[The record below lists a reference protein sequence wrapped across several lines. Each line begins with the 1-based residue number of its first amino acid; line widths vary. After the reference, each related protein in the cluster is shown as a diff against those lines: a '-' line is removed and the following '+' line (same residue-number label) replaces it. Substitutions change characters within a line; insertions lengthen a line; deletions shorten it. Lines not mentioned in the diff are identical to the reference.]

1 VRANAL
7 SPDELA
13 VFKSAEHL
21 QRKRGSAEGMAA
33 AHEKAKALRMQ
44 SLQLR
49 WALAFFALSLL
60 GSAGWVK
67 YRMYKSA
74 KQPVAVKPKVTVG
87 EELSAEAKQQLLPR
101 VLQSLAGFIQ
111 ANNAV
116 DKARFVSNSSRWV
129 AEMQRYYQGKLGESF
144 ESVPKLLD
152 MQLLPV
158 AANSPKRLATQW
170 QLQPKKILEI
180 CYVADEEGNWLID
193 WPYFVRQNAQDW
205 SSFLRGEAAAEGNF
219 RLSLKLRQPYSKGDK
234 TIKLAFYEANGQMGD
249 WQPGRVSCD
258 LEISIGEAERS
269 GLLPILERKTSAGLF
284 GSNDVEKTLRVM
296 VNLQR
301 IELGYGS
308 YTLKL
313 QKVLAADWFAHE
325 QEPFSH

>member
-1 VRANAL
+1 
-7 SPDELA
+7 
-13 VFKSAEHL
+13 
-21 QRKRGSAEGMAA
+21 
-33 AHEKAKALRMQ
+33 
-44 SLQLR
+44 
-49 WALAFFALSLL
+49 
-60 GSAGWVK
+60 
-67 YRMYKSA
+67 
-74 KQPVAVKPKVTVG
+74 
-87 EELSAEAKQQLLPR
+87 
-101 VLQSLAGFIQ
+101 
-111 ANNAV
+111 
-116 DKARFVSNSSRWV
+116 
-129 AEMQRYYQGKLGESF
+129 
-144 ESVPKLLD
+144 
-152 MQLLPV
+152 
-158 AANSPKRLATQW
+158 
-170 QLQPKKILEI
+170 
-180 CYVADEEGNWLID
+180 
-193 WPYFVRQNAQDW
+193 VRQNAQDW